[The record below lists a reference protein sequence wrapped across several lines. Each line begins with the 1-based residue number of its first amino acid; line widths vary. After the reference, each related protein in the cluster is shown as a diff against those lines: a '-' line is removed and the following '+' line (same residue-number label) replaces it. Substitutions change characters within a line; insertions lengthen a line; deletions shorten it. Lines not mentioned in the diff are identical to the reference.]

1 MKPAPFDYVR
11 PSSLAEVCEIL
22 AADEDAR
29 IVAGGQTLIP
39 MLAMRLARPTRL
51 VDILRLG
58 ELRGIHAEADAVV
71 IGAVTRQV
79 EVERSE
85 IIRRSLP
92 LLTKAL
98 PWVGHPPTRNRG
110 TVGGSIANA
119 DPSAE
124 IPLVAVTLGAE
135 IEIANPSDRMR
146 MPADEFFIGPMLTSV
161 MPGDCVCAV
170 RFPVWTHK
178 RIGTGFHEVG
188 ARQSDFAFVAAAAQ
202 VAIDEEGRCVEA
214 TLGLGGVG
222 DRAIRID
229 VAPLLGKVP
238 ARAAIAECVRAATAD
253 LEASSDLHATA
264 DYRRR
269 VAVTLGTRA
278 LEDAFADAA
287 SSNGALQCNGSL
299 Q

>member
-11 PSSLAEVCEIL
+11 PGSLAEACEVL
-22 AADEDAR
+22 AGDEDAR
-29 IVAGGQTLIP
+29 IIAGGQTLIP
-39 MLAMRLARPTRL
+39 MLAMRLARPAKL
-51 VDILRLG
+51 VDILRLR
-58 ELRGIHAEADAVV
+58 ELRGIRSDDDAIV

-79 EVERSE
+79 DVERSE
-85 IIRRSLP
+85 IIQRGLP
-92 LLTKAL
+92 LLAKAL

-135 IEIANPSDRMR
+135 IEIVNCSGRMG

-161 MPGDCVCAV
+161 MPGDCVAAV
-170 RFPVWTHK
+170 RFPVWAHQ
-178 RIGTGFHEVG
+178 RVGTGFHEVS

-202 VAIDEEGRCVEA
+202 VAIDDAGRCIDA
-214 TLGLGGVG
+214 TLGIGGVG
-222 DRAIRID
+222 DRPLRID
-229 VAPLLGKVP
+229 VTALVGEEVGKVS
-238 ARAAIAECVRAATAD
+238 ISDVVRAATTD

-269 VAVTLGTRA
+269 VASVLGARA
-278 LEDAFADAA
+278 LEDAFADARSRNKA
-287 SSNGALQCNGSL
+287 VQ
-299 Q
+299 

>member
-1 MKPAPFDYVR
+1 MKPAPFDYIR
-11 PSSLAEVCEIL
+11 PETLAAACEIL
-22 AADEDAR
+22 ASDDDAR
-29 IVAGGQTLIP
+29 IIAGGQTLIP
-39 MLAMRLARPTRL
+39 MLAMRLARPAKL
-51 VDILRLG
+51 IDILRLK
-58 ELRGIHAEADAVV
+58 ELHGIRAEPDAVV

-85 IIRRSLP
+85 IVRRSLP
-92 LLTKAL
+92 LLAKAL

-110 TVGGSIANA
+110 TVGGSVANA

-135 IEIANPSDRMR
+135 IEIANPSDRAL

-161 MPGDCVCAV
+161 NPGDCICAV
-170 RFPVWTHK
+170 RFPLWSK
-178 RIGTGFHEVG
+178 GRIGTGFHEVS

-202 VAIDEEGRCVEA
+202 VALDEAGRCIEA

-229 VAPLLGKVP
+229 VAALVGKEP
-238 ARAAIAECVRAATAD
+238 SAASIKEIVRAGTAD
-253 LEASSDLHATA
+253 LEAGSDLHASA

-269 VAVTLGTRA
+269 IALTLGTRA
-278 LEDAFADAA
+278 LEDAFAEAR
-287 SSNGALQCNGSL
+287 SGVLQ
-299 Q
+299 

>member
-11 PSSLAEVCEIL
+11 PSSLTEACEIL

-29 IVAGGQTLIP
+29 VIAGGQTLIP
-39 MLAMRLARPTRL
+39 MLAMRLARPTKL
-51 VDILRLG
+51 VDILRLK
-58 ELRGIHAEADAVV
+58 ELHGIRAETDTVV

-85 IIRRSLP
+85 VIRRCLP

-135 IEIANPSDRMR
+135 IEIANPSDRTR

-161 MPGDCVCAV
+161 TSGDCVCAV
-170 RFPVWTHK
+170 RFPVWTHQ
-178 RIGTGFHEVG
+178 RIGTGFHEVS

-202 VAIDEEGRCVEA
+202 VALDDAGRCVEA

-229 VAPLLGKVP
+229 VAPLIGEIP
-238 ARAAIAECVRAATAD
+238 ARAAIAAVVRAATAD

-278 LEDAFADAA
+278 LEDAFADAR
-287 SSNGALQCNGSL
+287 SKNGALQ
-299 Q
+299 

>member
-11 PSSLAEVCEIL
+11 PSSLAEVCEVL
-22 AADEDAR
+22 AADEYAR
-29 IVAGGQTLIP
+29 IIAGGQTLIP
-39 MLAMRLARPTRL
+39 MLAMRLARPAKL
-51 VDILRLG
+51 VDILRLE
-58 ELRGIHAEADAVV
+58 ELHGIRTEEDAVI

-85 IIRRSLP
+85 IVRRSLP

-170 RFPVWTHK
+170 RFPLWTHK
-178 RIGTGFHEVG
+178 RVGTGFHEVS

-202 VAIDEEGRCVEA
+202 VALDDGARCVDA

-229 VAPLLGKVP
+229 VAPLIGEIP
-238 ARAAIAECVRAATAD
+238 ARAAITEIVRAATAD
-253 LEASSDLHATA
+253 LDASSDLHATA

-278 LEDAFADAA
+278 LEDAFADAR
-287 SSNGALQCNGSL
+287 SGNGVLQ
-299 Q
+299 

>member
-11 PSSLAEVCEIL
+11 PDALAEVCEIL

-29 IVAGGQTLIP
+29 IIAGGQTLIP
-39 MLAMRLARPTRL
+39 MLAMRLARPTKL
-51 VDILRLG
+51 IDILRLE
-58 ELRGIHAEADAVV
+58 ELRGIRAEGDVLV

-85 IIRRSLP
+85 VAHRALP
-92 LLTKAL
+92 LLMKAL

-135 IEIANPSDRMR
+135 IEIESPSGRTA

-161 MPGDCVCAV
+161 MPGDCVRAV
-170 RFPVWTHK
+170 RFPVWSHRRT
-178 RIGTGFHEVG
+178 GTGFHEVS

-202 VAIDEEGRCVEA
+202 IALDEEGRCLDA
-214 TLGLGGVG
+214 RLGLGGVG
-222 DRAIRID
+222 DYPLRID
-229 VAPLLGKVP
+229 VSRLIGQHITHTSISEL
-238 ARAAIAECVRAATAD
+238 VRAATED

-264 DYRRR
+264 SYRRR
-269 VAVTLGTRA
+269 VAAVLGTRA
-278 LEDAFADAA
+278 LEDAFAEARSA
-287 SSNGALQCNGSL
+287 NGAVQ
-299 Q
+299 

>member
-11 PSSLAEVCEIL
+11 PESLAQACELL

-29 IVAGGQTLIP
+29 IIAGGQTLIP
-39 MLAMRLARPTRL
+39 MLAMRLARPARL
-51 VDILRLG
+51 VDILRLK
-58 ELRGIHAEADAVV
+58 ELHGIRRETSAIV

-85 IIRRSLP
+85 IIRHSLP
-92 LLTKAL
+92 ILTKAL
-98 PWVGHPPTRNRG
+98 PWVGHPPTRSRG

-135 IEIANPSDRMR
+135 IEIANPSDRTR

-161 MPGDCVCAV
+161 MPGDCVCAIH
-170 RFPVWTHK
+170 FPVWSHQ
-178 RIGTGFHEVG
+178 RIGTGFHEVS

-202 VAIDEEGRCVEA
+202 VAIDEEGRCLEA
-214 TLGLGGVG
+214 ALGLGGVG

-229 VAPLLGKVP
+229 VSPLVGEIP
-238 ARAAIAECVRAATAD
+238 TTAAIKDLVYAGASD
-253 LEASSDLHATA
+253 LEVFSDLHATA

-278 LEDAFADAA
+278 LEDAFADAR
-287 SSNGALQCNGSL
+287 SGNGAPK
-299 Q
+299 

>member
-1 MKPAPFDYVR
+1 
-11 PSSLAEVCEIL
+11 
-22 AADEDAR
+22 
-29 IVAGGQTLIP
+29 
-39 MLAMRLARPTRL
+39 
-51 VDILRLG
+51 
-58 ELRGIHAEADAVV
+58 
-71 IGAVTRQV
+71 VTRQV

-85 IIRRSLP
+85 IVRRSLP

-124 IPLVAVTLGAE
+124 IPLVAIALGAE

-161 MPGDCVCAV
+161 VPGDCVCAV

-178 RIGTGFHEVG
+178 RVGTGFHEVS

-202 VAIDEEGRCVEA
+202 VAIDEEGRCIEA

-238 ARAAIAECVRAATAD
+238 ARAAITEVVRAATAD

-278 LEDAFADAA
+278 LEDAFADAH
-287 SSNGALQCNGSL
+287 SGNGALQ
-299 Q
+299 

>member
-11 PSSLAEVCEIL
+11 PDSLAQACELL

-29 IVAGGQTLIP
+29 IIAGGQTLIP
-39 MLAMRLARPTRL
+39 MLAMRLARPAKL
-51 VDILRLG
+51 VDILRLK
-58 ELRGIHAEADAVV
+58 ELHGIRSEPGAIV

-79 EVERSE
+79 EVERSD

-98 PWVGHPPTRNRG
+98 PWVGHPPTRSRG

-124 IPLVAVTLGAE
+124 IPLIAVTLGAE
-135 IEIANPSDRMR
+135 IEIANPSDRTL
-146 MPADEFFIGPMLTSV
+146 MPAEEFFIGPMLTSV

-170 RFPVWTHK
+170 RFPVWSHP
-178 RIGTGFHEVG
+178 RVGTGFHEVS

-202 VAIDEEGRCVEA
+202 VSVDEEGRCLDA
-214 TLGLGGVG
+214 ALGLGGVE

-229 VAPLLGKVP
+229 VAALVGEIPT
-238 ARAAIAECVRAATAD
+238 RAAIEELVRAATAN

-278 LEDAFADAA
+278 LEDAFADAR
-287 SSNGALQCNGSL
+287 SGNGALQ
-299 Q
+299 